1 MLRKGGCCEFDRLLF
16 VRLLSTIHWALS
28 CIWCNYK
35 SVSAPQFPPVQVSCL
50 SASASTGSLL
60 THLRAGWQQRTF
72 AAMIRGFVSFRRK
85 PESNGL
91 RRWGNVELWS
101 RHYLPPNFE
110 WNQFKMITKNNV
122 QSIFWFWRFT
132 SVGNTTSGVAYAT
145 SGWLCEREKLSMVD
159 LILD

>member
-35 SVSAPQFPPVQVSCL
+35 SISAPQFPPVQVSCL

-72 AAMIRGFVSFRRK
+72 AAMIRGLS
-85 PESNGL
+85 PSGESQKAMV
-91 RRWGNVELWS
+91 WGGGAMRNYGVDIT
-101 RHYLPPNFE
+101 YLPILNEISSKWSP
-110 WNQFKMITKNNV
+110 
-122 QSIFWFWRFT
+122 R
-132 SVGNTTSGVAYAT
+132 TTSSQSFG
-145 SGWLCEREKLSMVD
+145 SGDSLLWEMPLQGLPMLLQVDCVREKSFLW
-159 LILD
+159 LI